1 MPRDIYLVI
10 GGSGFVGRHIVQ
22 QLVARGDTVAVLD
35 LVQRYHDV
43 PFYPADITDQAQ
55 VAAALR
61 TSGTSCIIHTA
72 SPTAGVKLEDPGLY
86 WRVNVDGTKA
96 IIAAAVETGVRKLV
110 FTSSASVVF
119 VGADLIDVDE
129 RTPIPEIPMDA
140 YSESKAKAEE
150 AVLQANGKG
159 GLLTVALRPA
169 GIFGPGDRQ
178 AMAGFYQVYERGQ
191 THFQI
196 GDNTNLFDWTYVG
209 NVAAAHLLAAD
220 RLDDPPPAPVLNDL
234 PEMPKSPEE
243 VPPLT
248 PAEERVVRY
257 GLSPVDATI
266 GYRRTPT
273 SVARPLGPC
282 VTPPPNAEALLSAFN
297 APVPLDRPIMRTRFD
312 ALSDSMIARSK
323 LHDPSSS
330 PLQVAGQVFHITNGE
345 PVYFWDFA
353 RLVWHHLDLVFPEQ
367 AKARKTSLWT
377 LPKSL
382 GMLAAGGAEW
392 WGWLMGKDPTFT
404 RFKVSFS
411 CARRW
416 YNIEKARRVLGY
428 EPQIGV
434 DEGVRIMVEWW
445 KEQHFASK
453 S

>member
-1 MPRDIYLVI
+1 MPDIYLVI

-22 QLVARGDTVAVLD
+22 QLLDRGDTVSVLD
-35 LVQRYHDV
+35 IVQRYHDV

-61 TSGTSCIIHTA
+61 SSGTTCIIHTA
-72 SPTAGVKLEDPGLY
+72 SPPAGLKLEDPGLY
-86 WRVNVDGTKA
+86 WRVNLGGTKA

-110 FTSSASVVF
+110 FTSSAGVVF
-119 VGADLIDVDE
+119 NGADIIDVDE
-129 RTPIPEIPMDA
+129 RTPFPEKPMDA
-140 YSESKAKAEE
+140 YTESKAKAEE
-150 AVLQANGKG
+150 AVLQANGKN

-178 AMAGFYQVYERGQ
+178 VMAGLYQVYERGQ

-220 RLDDPPPAPVLNDL
+220 RLTDPPPAHVLADL

-248 PAEERVVRY
+248 AAEEELVRY
-257 GLSPVDATI
+257 ALPPIDLTTGSHRI
-266 GYRRTPT
+266 PT
-273 SVARPLGPC
+273 SAARPLGPY
-282 VTPPPNAEALLSAFN
+282 VTPPPDADALLAGFN
-297 APVPLDRPIMRTRFD
+297 SPAPRDRPVIRTRFD
-312 ALSDSMIARSK
+312 PLSDYTLARSK
-323 LHDPSSS
+323 LHAPHTS
-330 PLQVAGQVFHITNGE
+330 PLQVAGQAFFITNGE
-345 PVYFWDFA
+345 PCYFWDFA
-353 RLVWHHLDLVFPEQ
+353 RLVWHHLDGVFPE
-367 AKARKTSLWT
+367 KGKIRKTGVFT
-377 LPKSL
+377 LPKEL
-382 GMLAAGGAEW
+382 GMLAGWGAEW
-392 WGWLMGKDPTFT
+392 WGWITRKDPTFT

-428 EPQIGV
+428 EPRVGV
-434 DEGVRIMVEWW
+434 EEGVQLMVEWW
-445 KEQHFASK
+445 KTEHLAKQQ
-453 S
+453 